1 MSDEPGCSDQ
11 PNGIDLARVAEGID
25 MLPCLTRAVFL
36 LHRWDSLSYAE
47 IAQRCG
53 ISADEVEHRMVA
65 ALYTVRRRCDG
76 DRFLLAYIRL
86 ALRPWR
92 IGWYAWHRRRRD
104 RLLGL

>member
-1 MSDEPGCSDQ
+1 MSDVPVCSDQ
-11 PNGIDLARVAEGID
+11 PNDIDLARIAEGIN

-36 LHRWDSLSYAE
+36 LHRWDGLSYGE
-47 IAQRCG
+47 IARRCG
-53 ISADEVEHRMVA
+53 ISVDEVEHRMVD

-76 DRFLLAYIRL
+76 DRFFLAHIRL

-104 RLLGL
+104 RSLSL